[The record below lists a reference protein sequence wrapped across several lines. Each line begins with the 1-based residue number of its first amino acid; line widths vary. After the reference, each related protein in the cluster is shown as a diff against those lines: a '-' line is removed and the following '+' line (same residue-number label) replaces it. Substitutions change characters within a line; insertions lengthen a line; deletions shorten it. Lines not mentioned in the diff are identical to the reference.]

1 MTESDR
7 STIDRRSGKDRRRK
21 LNFARFTYKGVDRQ
35 KERRTSGERRSK
47 IERRQGWVRV
57 SKWTSVCLEKLKIAK
72 FLK

>member
-1 MTESDR
+1 MTEFDR

-21 LNFARFTYKGVDRQ
+21 LSLARFTYKGVDRQ
-35 KERRTSGERRSK
+35 QEKRNLGERRSK
-47 IERRQGWVRV
+47 TERRQGWVRV